1 MTTEIEALQ
10 TIVAFV
16 KRASAPEEK
25 LLSDKDVAEKL
36 AISRASVWRF
46 ANEGKLPKPVR
57 LSESTQRWRATEIN
71 NYLANLQSGENNLSS
86 TST

>member
-1 MTTEIEALQ
+1 MNESQESRTLQ
-10 TIVAFV
+10 TIIEFV

-71 NYLANLQSGENNLSS
+71 SYLANLPR